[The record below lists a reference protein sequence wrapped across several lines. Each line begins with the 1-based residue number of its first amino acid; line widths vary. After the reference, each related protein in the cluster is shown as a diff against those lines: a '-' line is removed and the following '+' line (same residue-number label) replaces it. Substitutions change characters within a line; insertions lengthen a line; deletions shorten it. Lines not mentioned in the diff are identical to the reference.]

1 MHCVNGWAKQDFI
14 FFFIF
19 QDILKEK
26 SFDMQAN
33 TTFEAF
39 ATVVCE
45 DKRSATLDAGNVKL
59 TYNSLQEK
67 AEGKEKEK
75 LKEEARKMK
84 KMEASLR
91 VILADQNI
99 NAETT

>member
-1 MHCVNGWAKQDFI
+1 LATL
-14 FFFIF
+14 

-26 SFDMQAN
+26 LFEMFAD

-59 TYNSLQEK
+59 TYNALLEK
-67 AEGKEKEK
+67 AESKEKERA
-75 LKEEARKMK
+75 KEEARCRM
-84 KMEASLR
+84 MCCFVYPGVSVMTTYFRLSSGCP
-91 VILADQNI
+91 DQFWS
-99 NAETT
+99 

>member
-1 MHCVNGWAKQDFI
+1 
-14 FFFIF
+14 
-19 QDILKEK
+19 
-26 SFDMQAN
+26 MQAN